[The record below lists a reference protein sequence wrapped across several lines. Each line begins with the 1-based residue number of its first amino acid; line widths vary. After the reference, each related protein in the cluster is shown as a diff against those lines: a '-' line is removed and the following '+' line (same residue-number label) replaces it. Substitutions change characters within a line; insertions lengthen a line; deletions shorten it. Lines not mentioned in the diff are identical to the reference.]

1 MVRGSSSAPPHDQD
15 RQAEDEGEVR
25 ATLPPPL
32 PGLQPHDEDQEVVR
46 RLLRRPAGTG
56 EDPHIQQAQG
66 KDKMP
71 LKFTGFFG
79 IFWLVLR
86 VLLLLLSAF
95 VYKILC

>member
-32 PGLQPHDEDQEVVR
+32 PGLQPYDEDQEVVR
-46 RLLRRPAGTG
+46 RLLRRPSGTG

-71 LKFTGFFG
+71 LKFTGFF
-79 IFWLVLR
+79 
-86 VLLLLLSAF
+86 
-95 VYKILC
+95 